1 MQFPKHYPDIPKW
14 KWGLKY
20 GIKDLKNLIN
30 SEEYKIFKEEDDKLI
45 KEEELKYRK
54 PIPKISQKKKE
65 RIKKE
70 WSEADLFRE
79 IWWEREH
86 ICEICWKFIPE
97 PRPECFSHVLSKG
110 RYPALRYMKSNVSIV
125 CNSDCHKENDRRN
138 AWNDIELIKMIL
150 W

>member
-1 MQFPKHYPDIPKW
+1 MLFPKHYPDIPKW
-14 KWGLKY
+14 KW
-20 GIKDLKNLIN
+20 D
-30 SEEYKIFKEEDDKLI
+30 KIEKKL
-45 KEEELKYRK
+45 K

-70 WSEADLFRE
+70 WNEADLFRE

-97 PRPECFSHVLSKG
+97 PRPECFSHILSKG

-125 CNSDCHKENDRRN
+125 CDQNCHKENDRRN
-138 AWNDIELIKMIL
+138 AWNDIELIKKIL
-150 W
+150 WSI

>member
-14 KWGLKY
+14 KW
-20 GIKDLKNLIN
+20 D
-30 SEEYKIFKEEDDKLI
+30 KIEKKP
-45 KEEELKYRK
+45 K

-79 IWWEREH
+79 IWWERSH
-86 ICEICWKFIPE
+86 NCEICWKFIPE

-110 RYPALRYMKSNVSIV
+110 RYPGLRYNKRNIKILCSI
-125 CNSDCHKENDRRN
+125 DCHHESDRRN
-138 AWNDIELIKMIL
+138 AWNDIELIKKIL
-150 W
+150 WT

>member
-1 MQFPKHYPDIPKW
+1 MKAEITNKQKDFEP
-14 KWGLKY
+14 LKIENMTKVTIL
-20 GIKDLKNLIN
+20 GQ
-30 SEEYKIFKEEDDKLI
+30 EPKEEKKL
-45 KEEELKYRK
+45 K

-79 IWWEREH
+79 IWETREH

-110 RYPALRYMKSNVSIV
+110 RYPGLRYNKRNIKILCSI
-125 CNSDCHKENDRRN
+125 DCHHESDRQN
-138 AWNDIELIKMIL
+138 AWNDIELIKKIL